1 MGNSRGIA
9 LNHRQAI
16 VLSSEPLKLPSC
28 PGLFSNLWRGVGLQ
42 VEGTFPLSQLLPR
55 GKVLSSFLPP
65 LVLFFFFLLSYPS
78 MWKSFLQ
85 CWMSEMFYLCLVGIL
100 WELFLMSLHFLFIVG
115 GSELHVLF
123 HHFDSFLSMKLYPS
137 SLEFRLYQ
145 FYQILA
151 KNIKIILY
159 DVIRLLQR
167 KAIVKNRFLL
177 NVWK

>member
-65 LVLFFFFLLSYPS
+65 LVFFFFF
-78 MWKSFLQ
+78 SFVLPQ
-85 CWMSEMFYLCLVGIL
+85 YVEI
-100 WELFLMSLHFLFIVG
+100 FLAM
-115 GSELHVLF
+115 
-123 HHFDSFLSMKLYPS
+123 
-137 SLEFRLYQ
+137 
-145 FYQILA
+145 
-151 KNIKIILY
+151 
-159 DVIRLLQR
+159 
-167 KAIVKNRFLL
+167 L
-177 NVWK
+177 NVWDVLPVFSRYSVRIVPHVLAFSIYCGRKWASCPIPPFWFIPLNETLSIFSWIQIVSVLSDTS